1 MATETQSAP
10 PSLTFPLRV
19 LQIPLVHS
27 SLDTIHNTLSSS
39 PYTKSAYQTSTAF
52 AHTALDTAARV
63 TAPVYPK
70 VLPIVTAADGY
81 ANKGLDT
88 LQSRFPYPFESSPET
103 MYNDLKKAPEDAR
116 NVAYK
121 TIDERIKTPAYG
133 LAKDVDARLA
143 PLVDLLESLL
153 MRIHVA
159 PEPAPLSSPGAS
171 TSTAISD
178 KAQVTRAKELVFGA
192 KDHIIDLTT
201 EQAKTLRNQ
210 NIYMY
215 VHTSGVMATPSP
227 NLIRRDHFGRVGCPI
242 LIQRAAEQ
250 AESINATLTAQY
262 QNAQAGISAYKGKG
276 VELTREAQARVH
288 ALSHNLITELEK
300 VQSTTASLP
309 AHIQATFKPLTDEIS
324 STLAEIKGVLT
335 SQEEGV
341 TLSEKT
347 SRVGAVI
354 KERIGPIVEQ
364 GKALY
369 ATAIDKF
376 SVKKDQAVATTADTA
391 EHLTNGTT

>member
-210 NIYMY
+210 NIY
-215 VHTSGVMATPSP
+215 
-227 NLIRRDHFGRVGCPI
+227 
-242 LIQRAAEQ
+242 IQRAAEQ